1 MLLRTVNKNNFTIIS
16 LALTAGLLIAF
27 YNFSVILLLILVLVM
42 WFILEKFEDALLL
55 LVFYLPF
62 QVALNLTA
70 GFDVASGRALIL
82 LFFIIWIFRGL
93 KNKKIEIDFSLQTL
107 LLSVFLFL
115 AALSLTQSFEMDRAF
130 RKLLVFYSV
139 FPLYFVL
146 TSFACDRKFILRAVR
161 YLFVGALVI
170 SIFGLA
176 QFFAQFCFGIN
187 PLLDFFAKVIAPV
200 FYGNTFA
207 SEVVANLSWLA
218 NVGGVTLLRAFAIFP
233 DPHVFSFY
241 LGLIIPLVFALMFL
255 DKDSLKEAGFL
266 ENKRLFYLI
275 FITLILAELFTF
287 SRGGYLGMAASFFV
301 MMILLRRHFTKLQKR
316 VLLSLAVFG
325 MIFISFVNTSILTR
339 FLSSFDL
346 QEGSNVERM
355 KNWQQGWDIFSNNFI
370 TGIGIGNYSFYM
382 DPTVDY
388 RTPIYAHNLYL
399 DLGAELGIFA
409 LFVWVLLIAITIL
422 ELYRASKKT
431 QDKTVSYLALG
442 LIGSL
447 VWYSAHS
454 FFDDSIYAPN
464 ILSMLVVIISLSVLV
479 VRYVKMER

>member
-1 MLLRTVNKNNFTIIS
+1 
-16 LALTAGLLIAF
+16 
-27 YNFSVILLLILVLVM
+27 
-42 WFILEKFEDALLL
+42 
-55 LVFYLPF
+55 
-62 QVALNLTA
+62 
-70 GFDVASGRALIL
+70 
-82 LFFIIWIFRGL
+82 
-93 KNKKIEIDFSLQTL
+93 
-107 LLSVFLFL
+107 
-115 AALSLTQSFEMDRAF
+115 
-130 RKLLVFYSV
+130 
-139 FPLYFVL
+139 
-146 TSFACDRKFILRAVR
+146 
-161 YLFVGALVI
+161 
-170 SIFGLA
+170 
-176 QFFAQFCFGIN
+176 
-187 PLLDFFAKVIAPV
+187 
-200 FYGNTFA
+200 
-207 SEVVANLSWLA
+207 
-218 NVGGVTLLRAFAIFP
+218 
-233 DPHVFSFY
+233 
-241 LGLIIPLVFALMFL
+241 
-255 DKDSLKEAGFL
+255 LKEAGFL